1 MREGITFDDI
11 LLEPRFSNIVSR
23 KDVSTKTRLTKNINI
38 NIPIISANMDTVTE
52 SSMAIA
58 MAELGGIGIIHRFLT
73 IEQQVKEVKRVK
85 RAHNFIIEQPYVIS
99 QECTLID
106 LKDEMRNKGVT
117 SLLVVN
123 KYNKIA
129 GIVTTRDLLFESNDN
144 LKVKEIMTPFEKLVY
159 KEIENPQE
167 VDFEEAKL
175 LLKKNKIEK
184 LPIINKEGEIKGL
197 ITVKDIE
204 KRLLYPN
211 ASKDYKGRLLVGAA
225 IGVKNDYWERCE
237 ELVKAGVD
245 VIVIDIAH
253 GHSESLLKVL
263 SKIKSHFKIDV
274 IAGNVATKHGT
285 KDLIEAG
292 ADAVKCGIGGGS
304 TCITRLVTGSGVPQ
318 ITAVMDCCEVAVYK
332 DVPVISDGGIRYS
345 GDIVKALAAGA
356 SSVMIGG
363 ILAGCEE
370 TPGVTRIKDGQK
382 VKVYRGMAS
391 FDAAANRTTKEKG
404 YNLDLNDYVPEGIE
418 TTISYK
424 GKVREVLEQLIGGLR
439 SGMSYLGV
447 STIEDMPKYA
457 EFIKISQAGWQES
470 KPHAK

>member
-1 MREGITFDDI
+1 M
-11 LLEPRFSNIVSR
+11 
-23 KDVSTKTRLTKNINI
+23 
-38 NIPIISANMDTVTE
+38 
-52 SSMAIA
+52 
-58 MAELGGIGIIHRFLT
+58 
-73 IEQQVKEVKRVK
+73 
-85 RAHNFIIEQPYVIS
+85 
-99 QECTLID
+99 
-106 LKDEMRNKGVT
+106 T
-117 SLLVVN
+117 SL
-123 KYNKIA
+123 
-129 GIVTTRDLLFESNDN
+129 DN
-144 LKVKEIMTPFEKLVY
+144 LVY
-159 KEIENPQE
+159 KEIEDGQE
-167 VDFEEAKL
+167 VDFEDAKS

-184 LPIINKEGEIKGL
+184 LPIVNKAGEIKGL

-211 ASKDYKGRLLVGAA
+211 AAKDSKGRLLVGAA

-263 SKIKSHFKIDV
+263 SKIKSNFSIDV

-285 KDLIEAG
+285 KDLIDAG

-304 TCITRLVTGSGVPQ
+304 TCITRLVTGSGIPQ
-318 ITAVMDCCEVAVYK
+318 LTAVMDCCEVAVYK

-345 GDIVKALAAGA
+345 GDIVKALSAGA
-356 SSVMIGG
+356 STVMLGG

-424 GKVREVLEQLIGGLR
+424 GKVREVLEQLVGGLR

-447 STIEDMPKYA
+447 STVEDMPKYA
-457 EFIKISQAGWQES
+457 EFIKISQAGWSES